1 MYVQNK
7 YVFRLNCMPM
17 YESVSNKAITLYVT
31 RWATA
36 KTWNSLRFSLLK
48 TKNRHNNVIKTHIKQ
63 FRCLIFESPSTD
75 TYTPFIFSGW
85 ILHHLSI
92 DFRCVFFCSLF
103 FQSYRME
110 WQKAKRDRKLIR
122 QKLWSLI
129 WKCVRGTTNWNVIKI
144 NLNSNFSH
152 GQSQIE
158 WHLHA

>member
-1 MYVQNK
+1 MYWLTNRIYIYECMYVQNK

-92 DFRCVFFCSLF
+92 DFRCVFFFVHSSF
-103 FQSYRME
+103 NHIAWNDKNRNATVNWYGRSY
-110 WQKAKRDRKLIR
+110 DR
-122 QKLWSLI
+122 WF
-129 WKCVRGTTNWNVIKI
+129 GNVFGERRIGMSSK
-144 NLNSNFSH
+144 
-152 GQSQIE
+152 
-158 WHLHA
+158 